1 MKNSM
6 VYKNLFVWCSFF
18 FGGGWGGGG
27 LFRGFNRSKIEIN
40 VMMYKKL
47 GCYIDILLRYF
58 FYIWYDKIIN
68 LLLFIIKV

>member
-1 MKNSM
+1 MQ
-6 VYKNLFVWCSFF
+6 FF
-18 FGGGWGGGG
+18 FLGGGWVGGG

-47 GCYIDILLRYF
+47 GCYIDILFRYF

>member
-6 VYKNLFVWCSFF
+6 VYKYLFVCCSFF
-18 FGGGWGGGG
+18 LWWLGGG

>member
-1 MKNSM
+1 M
-6 VYKNLFVWCSFF
+6 V
-18 FGGGWGGGG
+18 GWGGG

-47 GCYIDILLRYF
+47 GCYIDILFRYF